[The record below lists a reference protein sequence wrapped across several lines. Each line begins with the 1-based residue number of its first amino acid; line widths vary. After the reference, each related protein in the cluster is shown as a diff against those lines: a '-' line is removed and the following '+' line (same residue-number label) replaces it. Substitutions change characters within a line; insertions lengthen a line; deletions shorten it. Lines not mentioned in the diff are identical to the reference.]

1 MVKIIDKKTGRQLHS
16 GDALMRKDYKGFR
29 RRYELVSL
37 SEDNT
42 RVQVKELGKNDSWI
56 YHSYPLEKLGL
67 EAVML

>member
-1 MVKIIDKKTGRQLHS
+1 MVKIIDKKTGRELHS
-16 GDALMRKDYKGFR
+16 GDTLLRKDYKGFM

-67 EAVML
+67 DAVML